1 MGQMA
6 PAQQPP
12 PEGLRKGGRRLW
24 TAVTAVY
31 VLTEHEQA
39 LLKQACRT
47 VYTLDGLDLVVAA
60 EGLLVDGRPHAAVVE
75 ARQQRIVLARMLAAL
90 RLPDET
96 GQQPQRRG
104 VRGVY
109 HLRSVP

>member
-1 MGQMA
+1 MGQMT

-12 PEGLRKGGRRLW
+12 PEGLKDGGRRLW

-39 LLKQACRT
+39 LLKQASRT
-47 VYTLDGLDLVVAA
+47 VDTLNALDLVIAGD
-60 EGLLVDGRPHAAVVE
+60 GLLVDGRPHAAVVE
-75 ARQQRIVLARMLAAL
+75 ARQQRIVLARLLAAL

-109 HLRSVP
+109 QLRSVP